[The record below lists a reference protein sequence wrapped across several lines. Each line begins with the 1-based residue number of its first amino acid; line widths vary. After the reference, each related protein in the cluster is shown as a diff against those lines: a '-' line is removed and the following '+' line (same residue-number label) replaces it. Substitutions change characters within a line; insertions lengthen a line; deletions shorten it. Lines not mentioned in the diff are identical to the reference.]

1 MEYRPIDEQWLTD
14 RNNKEWCIIPI
25 PKGTGGLLVTPN
37 PEMLKMHIEKYG
49 VTPLLI
55 PLNDEREAFG
65 VLPENAPYISAVPY
79 NDLIGNETDQEKQA
93 EFHAS
98 IRDKFL

>member
-25 PKGTGGLLVTPN
+25 PKGTGGLLITPN
-37 PEMLKMHIEKYG
+37 PDILKMHIEKYG

-55 PLNDEREAFG
+55 PLNDRREALS
-65 VLPENAPYISAVPY
+65 VLPENAPYISAISRSHPQY
-79 NDLIGNETDQEKQA
+79 TPTNPETQEDLYS
-93 EFHAS
+93 S
-98 IRDKFL
+98 IREQFR